1 MIILVLNSGSSSL
14 KFQVIDT
21 DLEAIE
27 KNADET
33 LAEGVIERIGSE
45 ALITLRAEGK
55 PSARSTAPLR
65 DHRAAL
71 DKVLRWLVSP
81 DSAVPGVASIGDIAA
96 VGHRVVH
103 GGEKFTKSVAID
115 DAVVDQIEDCIELAP
130 LHNPAN
136 LKGIY
141 AAREILG
148 QGVPQVAVF
157 DTSFHSTM
165 PDTSYLY
172 AIPYQLYVR
181 HKVRRYGF
189 HGTSH
194 RYVAY
199 RYRILTGKSYE
210 DTHIITVHLGNGCSA
225 CAIQKGNSIN
235 TSMGL
240 TPLEGLV
247 MGTRG
252 GNIDPSILEFLHHKE
267 GLTLDQLDTLL
278 NKQSG
283 LLGISG
289 LTNDMRD
296 LLEEERL
303 HQDRR
308 ARLAIDIFCERVKFY
323 LGAYMAQMNGADA
336 VVFTGGIG
344 ENSPEVRERI
354 CRDLDVL
361 GIALDK
367 KKNKATVGR
376 KEGDISAEK
385 AKVRAWIIPTNEELL
400 IARDT
405 VRCIKDA
412 PRRW

>member
-1 MIILVLNSGSSSL
+1 
-14 KFQVIDT
+14 
-21 DLEAIE
+21 
-27 KNADET
+27 
-33 LAEGVIERIGSE
+33 
-45 ALITLRAEGK
+45 
-55 PSARSTAPLR
+55 
-65 DHRAAL
+65 
-71 DKVLRWLVSP
+71 
-81 DSAVPGVASIGDIAA
+81 
-96 VGHRVVH
+96 
-103 GGEKFTKSVAID
+103 
-115 DAVVDQIEDCIELAP
+115 
-130 LHNPAN
+130 
-136 LKGIY
+136 
-141 AAREILG
+141 
-148 QGVPQVAVF
+148 
-157 DTSFHSTM
+157 M

-199 RYRILTGKSYE
+199 RYRILTGRSYD
-210 DTHIITVHLGNGCSA
+210 DTNIITVHLGNGCSA

-252 GNIDPSILEFLHHKE
+252 GDIDPSILDFLHHKE

-308 ARLAIDIFCERVKFY
+308 ARLAIDIFCMRVKQY
-323 LGAYMAQMNGADA
+323 LGAYLAQMNGADA

-344 ENSPEVRERI
+344 ENSAEVRDRI
-354 CRDLDVL
+354 CRDLDVF

-376 KEGDISAEK
+376 KESDISAEK
-385 AKVRAWIIPTNEELL
+385 AKTRIWVIPTNEELL

-405 VRCIKDA
+405 VRCVKDA